1 MAEHCLSL
9 KHGLIYLLKV
19 IAQCVFCW
27 RWISCCRKTRPRVV
41 THQKLKNS
49 LTSNW
54 LSTDLF
60 RNNFHWPCIK
70 QLIIK
75 NNPLLHMYIC
85 FGFFADNQY
94 FCLTMAFCAQGN
106 KKSLTFHWL
115 WQFIKD
121 VPWPWQTLTSQSFVS
136 QQSLCY
142 WSSHFKQSLLL
153 FIRIQ
158 YLLWSAEKDY
168 TYHCVHQSQISEN
181 FFHFIATQNS
191 FTINMKQLM

>member
-1 MAEHCLSL
+1 MALFIPWRS
-9 KHGLIYLLKV
+9 
-19 IAQCVFCW
+19 CW
-27 RWISCCRKTRPRVV
+27 PWISCCRKTRPRVA

-85 FGFFADNQY
+85 FGFIADNQY

-121 VPWPWQTLTSQSFVS
+121 VPWPFPDHGNPNQPVICLTTII
-136 QQSLCY
+136 
-142 WSSHFKQSLLL
+142 LLL
-153 FIRIQ
+153 IITFQTTIAALHQDTIVISWEGLYIPLCPPKSNIWEFFSFYCHTKFIYHQ
-158 YLLWSAEKDY
+158 YE
-168 TYHCVHQSQISEN
+168 TVN
-181 FFHFIATQNS
+181 VTIAS
-191 FTINMKQLM
+191 LSP